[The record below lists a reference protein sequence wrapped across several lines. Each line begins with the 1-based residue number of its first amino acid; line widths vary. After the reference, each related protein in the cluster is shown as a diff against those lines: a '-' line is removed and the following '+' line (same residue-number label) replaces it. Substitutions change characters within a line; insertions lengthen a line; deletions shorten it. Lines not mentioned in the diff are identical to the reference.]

1 MVIQL
6 TLNFMYFKANFKY
19 NKKFLTTTMIII
31 IFVTAEFISCTSAV
45 FSQTSSQVQKGY
57 KIFLKG
63 QPSLYERVISVTTI
77 FYTIYTAFNKIT
89 MTVIF
94 PNIL

>member
-19 NKKFLTTTMIII
+19 NKKFLTTTIIII
-31 IFVTAEFISCTSAV
+31 IFVTAEFISCTSAA

-63 QPSLYERVISVTTI
+63 QPSLYERVISVLQSFI
-77 FYTIYTAFNKIT
+77 QSIQHLIK
-89 MTVIF
+89 
-94 PNIL
+94 